1 MRCPACES
9 EDTRVID
16 SRTAVDSV
24 RRRRE
29 CQQCGARFT
38 TFERVEMRP
47 LWVLKRSGA
56 KEPFRREKVL
66 EGVAHAC
73 RKRPL
78 APEDLEAI
86 VARVAKQLED
96 RREPVIPSSVVGETV
111 MDVLREVDEVAWVR
125 FASVYQAFDT
135 VDQFMDVIR
144 PLRERS

>member
-16 SRTAVDSV
+16 SRTTSDSV

-29 CQQCGARFT
+29 CQTCGSRFT

-66 EGVAHAC
+66 DGLSHAC
-73 RKRPL
+73 RKRPVS
-78 APEDLEAI
+78 PETLDALTTR
-86 VARVAKQLED
+86 VARRLEE
-96 RREPVIPSSVVGETV
+96 RRETIVPSSVVGEVV
-111 MDVLREVDEVAWVR
+111 MDVLREVDEVAWIR

-135 VDQFMDVIR
+135 VEQFVDAIG
-144 PLRERS
+144 PLREQD